1 MPLLAIA
8 RFAREKVKVVLTGWG
23 GDEIFMG
30 YPTFQAHCLASFYRL
45 LPGLVSRKLIPEIVA
60 RLPVSDKYLSLE
72 FKARRFLL
80 GMDLSPEKQHLAW
93 MGYFSQEEIA
103 GLLRGSLPDHDAFFR
118 QVLDDL
124 RAPDTLSRILEL
136 DARLFMEGNGLFQAD
151 RMSMLASLEARVPLL
166 NPEVAHWGNQLAWQ
180 IKMPHGRLKSLLKDV
195 GKKYLPAALL
205 RKPKK
210 GFGPPTSQWVR
221 GPLKK
226 SVEETLSPERLAGH
240 GLLDP
245 QTVRRLLADHQERRA
260 DNGRKIWSLVSLQ
273 LWLEKYV
280 LGGSK

>member
-1 MPLLAIA
+1 
-8 RFAREKVKVVLTGWG
+8 
-23 GDEIFMG
+23 
-30 YPTFQAHCLASFYRL
+30 
-45 LPGLVSRKLIPEIVA
+45 
-60 RLPVSDKYLSLE
+60 
-72 FKARRFLL
+72 
-80 GMDLSPEKQHLAW
+80 MDLSPEKQHLAW